1 MADGAAC
8 FEVQKPGAITS
19 VQDLGRHGLQHLGV
33 PVSGVVDE
41 LAHRLANALV
51 GNRPEDATLEV
62 TLLGP
67 TLRFVQGA
75 WVACCGAELSLSIDG
90 RPTPNDVAAWVPPGG
105 VLQFGRRVHGLRAV
119 LAVAGGIQ
127 VDAVMGSRSTYA
139 RGGFGG
145 FQGRPLR
152 KGDAVPILP
161 PALASAAPA
170 ALEPA
175 WIAAA
180 QAVWHDDAPLRV
192 TPGREWDE
200 FLPASQQAWLA
211 DAWRISPQSDR
222 MGYRLD
228 ALHPLQ
234 RHAPRDMLSESVTF
248 GTVQVPP
255 DGQPIVLMAER
266 QTSGGYARIAQ
277 VASADLP
284 RLAQAAPGDALRFA
298 MISTDAAQA
307 LDAERQRLYDALASC
322 ARSPA

>member
-119 LAVAGGIQ
+119 LAVAGGIR
-127 VDAVMGSRSTYA
+127 VDAVMGTA
-139 RGGFGG
+139 A
-145 FQGRPLR
+145 PM
-152 KGDAVPILP
+152 
-161 PALASAAPA
+161 PAAASAASRA
-170 ALEPA
+170 
-175 WIAAA
+175 
-180 QAVWHDDAPLRV
+180 
-192 TPGREWDE
+192 GRCARAMPCPSCHRRRR
-200 FLPASQQAWLA
+200 LP
-211 DAWRISPQSDR
+211 
-222 MGYRLD
+222 
-228 ALHPLQ
+228 
-234 RHAPRDMLSESVTF
+234 
-248 GTVQVPP
+248 
-255 DGQPIVLMAER
+255 
-266 QTSGGYARIAQ
+266 
-277 VASADLP
+277 P
-284 RLAQAAPGDALRFA
+284 RLRWTRPGSPRPRPSGTT
-298 MISTDAAQA
+298 M
-307 LDAERQRLYDALASC
+307 RRC
-322 ARSPA
+322 A

>member
-1 MADGAAC
+1 M
-8 FEVQKPGAITS
+8 
-19 VQDLGRHGLQHLGV
+19 
-33 PVSGVVDE
+33 
-41 LAHRLANALV
+41 
-51 GNRPEDATLEV
+51 
-62 TLLGP
+62 
-67 TLRFVQGA
+67 
-75 WVACCGAELSLSIDG
+75 
-90 RPTPNDVAAWVPPGG
+90 
-105 VLQFGRRVHGLRAV
+105 
-119 LAVAGGIQ
+119 
-127 VDAVMGSRSTYA
+127 
-139 RGGFGG
+139 
-145 FQGRPLR
+145 
-152 KGDAVPILP
+152 
-161 PALASAAPA
+161 
-170 ALEPA
+170 
-175 WIAAA
+175 
-180 QAVWHDDAPLRV
+180 